1 VTVNSSRTDRFR
13 GAVNGAQPA
22 SIFDPLGDFY
32 RQLQLPLPKIR
43 QVAAHEMP
51 EPERRLL
58 AHNRDMTPTLEAAH
72 GRSIHLR
79 VLEHVVNDGMVRR
92 LVALM
97 LDEVNTPVEMGAI
110 RIFLDRLPAR
120 ARDAVLEERE
130 PFGAVLRR
138 TGVRHS
144 SRPQAYFRVTA
155 DALMR
160 DALQIGRRSL
170 YGRRNTI
177 WDSEDAPL
185 AEVVEILPPTRNILE
200 IDFE

>member
-1 VTVNSSRTDRFR
+1 MRAGSPGTDGFR
-13 GAVNGAQPA
+13 GAANGAQPA

-43 QVAAHEMP
+43 QVAAHEVP

-58 AHNRDMTPTLEAAH
+58 VHNRDMTPTLEAAH
-72 GRSIHLR
+72 GRGIHLR
-79 VLEHVVNDGMVRR
+79 VLEHTVSDEVVRR

-97 LDEVNTPVEMGAI
+97 LDDVNTPVEMGAI
-110 RIFLDRLPAR
+110 RIFLDRLPAS

-138 TGVRHS
+138 TGVTHY
-144 SRPQAYFRVTA
+144 SRPLGYFRVTA

-160 DALQIGRRSL
+160 DALQIGRRAL

-177 WDSEDAPL
+177 WDSGDAPL

-200 IDFE
+200 INFE

>member
-1 VTVNSSRTDRFR
+1 
-13 GAVNGAQPA
+13 
-22 SIFDPLGDFY
+22 
-32 RQLQLPLPKIR
+32 LPQPKIT

-58 AHNRDMTPTLEAAH
+58 VHNRDMTPTLEAAH
-72 GRSIHLR
+72 GRTIHLR
-79 VLEHVVNDGMVRR
+79 VLEHVVTDDVVRR
-92 LVALM
+92 LVALL
-97 LDEVNTPVEMGAI
+97 LDGVDTPVEMGAI
-110 RIFLDRLPAR
+110 RIFLDRLPAQ

-138 TGVRHS
+138 TRVTHF
-144 SRPQAYFRVTA
+144 SRPMAYFRVTA

-160 DALQIGRRSL
+160 DALRTGRRAL

-177 WDSEDAPL
+177 WDSGEAPL